1 MRIKDSNQ
9 NSESTFQNSLKAL
22 LSTFSS
28 VQYCFNL
35 SAKHS
40 LDSQNGQGLNIRL
53 LPIVGSDKLL
63 GCKDFANFD
72 LRRQCGPQMDKV
84 TLTS

>member
-22 LSTFSS
+22 P

-63 GCKDFANFD
+63 GCKDFVNFD
-72 LRRQCGPQMDKV
+72 WRRQYGPQMDKV